1 MSVDSRGEEATN
13 PGGAGLPAP
22 PDTVLFRGPLSA
34 LSKLDQI
41 TYWIIVAVMAAMSL
55 VLAAQVV
62 ARYGFDA
69 SFDAGTELARLFF
82 VWSIFLAIPH
92 GIKHGVHVGIDVF
105 VKLLPY
111 RVQSHIFRAVAA
123 ASTTLMGVLLYF
135 SVIATAEKWQEL
147 MPTLPITAAMYYIP
161 VVIACGHSTL
171 HLLAL
176 VAGGPRTWEGI
187 KR

>member
-1 MSVDSRGEEATN
+1 MSVEPRGEEAAES
-13 PGGAGLPAP
+13 GGAGLPAP
-22 PDTVLFRGPLSA
+22 PDTVLFRGPLNA

-41 TYWIIVAVMAAMSL
+41 TYWVIVAVMGAMSI

-111 RVQSHIFRAVAA
+111 RIQSHIFRAVAA
-123 ASTTLMGVLLYF
+123 ASAMLMGVLLYF
-135 SVIATAEKWQEL
+135 SVSAAAEKWPEL
-147 MPTLPITAAMYYIP
+147 MPTLPVTSALYYIP

-171 HLLAL
+171 HLVIL
-176 VAGGPRTWEGI
+176 VVGGPRTWEGI
-187 KR
+187 ER